1 MNYIYQNPS
10 LTPMERTLNL
20 LSLMTLEEKIGQ
32 MMQISYN
39 IVNPTEAEEWVSK
52 KCSGSFLHVLG
63 DNADH
68 LQELALSTRLGIPLI
83 FGIDAIHGHALL
95 NGATIFPSQ
104 LAMSCSFNTSLI
116 EKAGR
121 VTAREV
127 AADGLHWTFSPVLCI
142 GRDIRWGRIAETF
155 GEDPYLIGVL
165 ASAIIK
171 GYQGE
176 NLSDPDSILAC
187 AKHYL
192 AYGESTG
199 AKDAYDTEITARKIR
214 EVFLPPFKKA
224 VEAGCATFMTGYQSI
239 DGTPMTAN
247 KKMLKGLLKDELGF
261 EGFVVTDW
269 NNIGSLVNNQRV
281 SPDILDASRKA
292 IESGNDMIMN
302 TNEFYEAALE
312 LVKNGKISE
321 AHIDEAVK
329 RILNIKFTMGL
340 FDGKKRRGYVS
351 KDVIACSEHEETNL
365 QLTRESMVLLENKNN
380 TLPLKDIKK
389 IAVIGPNADDIQAQ
403 FGDWTFF
410 SHPNSSPDAVP
421 NFEYYTMLR
430 GIQELASSKDVEV
443 SYHKGCDIMD
453 KEDIDIEGAALASK
467 DADVI
472 IAVVGDCLA
481 LNGEFK
487 DRATLDMPGS
497 QQRLLE
503 ELKKLNKPL
512 VVVLVNGKPLSIP
525 WITENADAVIE
536 TFNSGTLGGKALAEI
551 LFGQFNP
558 CGKLTISFPYHSGQ
572 MPVYYNH
579 LSGWHS
585 GKYADMPVEDP
596 LYSFGYGLSYTS
608 YKYSNLK
615 LSKTICKAEDTIAVS
630 VDVTNVGE
638 RDGLEIVQLYIND
651 VVSSVMTPVK
661 ELKGFKRIYIKAGE
675 TNTVSINLSISDLTI
690 VNADEQYVV
699 EPGEFEIMVGSDSR
713 NQSLLKEILTVNNR
727 LGQYLI

>member
-20 LSLMTLEEKIGQ
+20 LSLMTLEEKVGQ
-32 MMQISYN
+32 MMQISYSM
-39 IVNPTEAEEWVSK
+39 VNPTEAEEWVSK
-52 KCSGSFLHVLG
+52 KFSGSFLHVLG

-83 FGIDAIHGHALL
+83 FGIDAIHGHGLL

-104 LAMSCSFNTSLI
+104 LAMSCSFNTDLI

-121 VTAREV
+121 VTAKEV

-142 GRDIRWGRIAETF
+142 GRDMRWGRIDETF

-176 NLSDPDSILAC
+176 NLSDPNSILAC

-199 AKDAYDTEITARKIR
+199 AKDAYDTQVTVRKIR

-224 VEAGCATFMTGYQSI
+224 VEVGCATFMTGYQSI
-239 DGTPMTAN
+239 DGTPMAVN
-247 KKMLKGLLKDELGF
+247 KKMLKGILKDELGF

-269 NNIGSLVNNQRV
+269 NNTGSLVSNQKV
-281 SPDILDASRKA
+281 SPDIFDASKKT

-302 TNEFYEAALE
+302 TNDFYDATLE
-312 LVKNGKISE
+312 QVKKGEISE
-321 AHIDEAVK
+321 SLIDEAVK
-329 RILNIKFTMGL
+329 RILNIKFSMGL

-351 KDVIACSEHEETNL
+351 KDVINCVEHQEANI

-380 TLPLKDIKK
+380 TLPLKNIKK

-410 SHPNSSPDAVP
+410 SHPNPSPDAIP

-430 GIQELASSKDVEV
+430 GIQELASSKEVEV
-443 SYHKGCDIMD
+443 SYHKGCDIMN
-453 KEDIDIEGAALASK
+453 KEDIDIDGAINSCK

-487 DRATLDMPGS
+487 DRATLDLSGS
-497 QQRLLE
+497 QQKLLE

-525 WITENADAVIE
+525 WITQNADAVIE
-536 TFNSGTLGGKALAEI
+536 TFNSGTLGGKALAQI
-551 LFGQFNP
+551 LFGEFNP

-572 MPVYYNH
+572 TPVYYNH
-579 LSGWHS
+579 LPGWHS
-585 GKYADMPVEDP
+585 PKYADMPVEDP
-596 LYSFGYGLSYTS
+596 LYSFGYGLSYTN
-608 YKYSNLK
+608 YEYSNLK
-615 LSKTICKAEDTIAVS
+615 LSKAICSKEDTITVS

-638 RDGLEIVQLYIND
+638 SDGTEIVQLYIND
-651 VVSSVMTPVK
+651 IVSSVMTPVK
-661 ELKGFKRIYIKAGE
+661 ELKGFKRVFIKVGE
-675 TNTVSINLSISDLTI
+675 TETVNINLAISDLTI
-690 VNADEQYVV
+690 VNADEEYVV

-713 NQSLLKEILTVNNR
+713 DQSLIKEIITVK
-727 LGQYLI
+727 

>member
-1 MNYIYQNPS
+1 MKYTYQNPS
-10 LTPMERTLNL
+10 LTSMERTLNL

-32 MMQISYN
+32 MMQISYS
-39 IVNPTEAEEWVSK
+39 IVNPTEAEEWVTK
-52 KCSGSFLHVLG
+52 KFSGSFLHVLG

-68 LQELALSTRLGIPLI
+68 LQKLALSTRLGIPLI
-83 FGIDAIHGHALL
+83 FGIDAIHGHGLL

-104 LAMSCSFNTSLI
+104 LAMSCSFNASLL

-199 AKDAYDTEITARKIR
+199 AKDAYDTEVTVRKVR

-239 DGTPMTAN
+239 DGTPMTVN
-247 KKMLKGLLKDELGF
+247 KKMIKDILKDELGF
-261 EGFVVTDW
+261 KGFVVTDW
-269 NNIGSLVNNQRV
+269 NNTGSLVSNQKV
-281 SPDILDASRKA
+281 CPDIFDASRKA

-302 TNEFYEAALE
+302 TNDFYDATLE
-312 LVKNGKISE
+312 QVKSGKIPESL
-321 AHIDEAVK
+321 IDEAVK
-329 RILNIKFTMGL
+329 RIINIKFEMGL

-351 KDVIACSEHEETNL
+351 KDVIACSEHQEANL
-365 QLTRESMVLLENKNN
+365 VITRESMVLLENKNN
-380 TLPLKDIKK
+380 ILPLKNIKK
-389 IAVIGPNADDIQAQ
+389 IAVIGPNADDIKAQ

-410 SHPNSSPDAVP
+410 SHPSSNPDAIP

-430 GIQELASSKDVEV
+430 GIQELAATKDVEV
-443 SYHKGCDIMD
+443 SYHKGCHIMN
-453 KEDIDIEGAALASK
+453 KEDTEIDEAVCAAK

-487 DRATLDMPGS
+487 DRATLDMPGA
-497 QQRLLE
+497 QQKLLE

-525 WITENADAVIE
+525 WIKENADAVIE
-536 TFNSGTLGGKALAEI
+536 TFNSGTLGGKALADI
-551 LFGQFNP
+551 VFGEFNP
-558 CGKLTISFPYHSGQ
+558 CGKLTISFPYNSGQ
-572 MPVYYNH
+572 TPVYYNH
-579 LSGWHS
+579 LAGWHS
-585 GKYADMPVEDP
+585 PKYADMKVADA

-615 LSKTICKAEDTIAVS
+615 ISNKICSIEDILTVS

-638 RDGLEIVQLYIND
+638 YDGTEIVQLYIND

-661 ELKGFKRIYIKAGE
+661 ELKGFKRMFIKAGE
-675 TNTVSINLSISDLTI
+675 TNTVNIDLSISDLTI
-690 VNADEQYVV
+690 VNADEEYIV

-713 NQSLLKEILTVNNR
+713 DESLLKEIITVK
-727 LGQYLI
+727 

>member
-1 MNYIYQNPS
+1 MNYTYQYQNSS

-32 MMQISYN
+32 MMQISYTT
-39 IVNPTEAEEWVSK
+39 VNPTEAEEWVSK
-52 KCSGSFLHVLG
+52 KFAGSFLHALG
-63 DNADH
+63 DNADY
-68 LQELALSTRLGIPLI
+68 LQELALATRLGIPLI

-121 VTAREV
+121 ATAREV

-155 GEDPYLIGVL
+155 GEDPYLIGAL

-171 GYQGE
+171 GYQGK

-192 AYGESTG
+192 AYGESIG
-199 AKDAYDTEITARKIR
+199 GKDAYDAEVTVRKVR

-224 VEAGCATFMTGYQSI
+224 VEAGCATFMSGYQSI

-247 KKMLKGLLKDELGF
+247 KKMLRGILKDELGF

-269 NNIGSLVNNQRV
+269 NNTGSLVNQRV
-281 SPDILDASRKA
+281 SSDISDASKKA

-302 TNEFYEAALE
+302 TNGFYDAALDQ
-312 LVKNGKISE
+312 VKDGKISE
-321 AHIDEAVK
+321 SFIDEAVK
-329 RILNIKFTMGL
+329 RILHIKFQMGL

-351 KDVIACSEHEETNL
+351 KDVIACREHQEVNL
-365 QLTRESMVLLENKNN
+365 ELTRESMVLLENKNN
-380 TLPLKDIKK
+380 TLPLKQIKK
-389 IAVIGPNADDIQAQ
+389 IAVIGPNADNIQAQ

-410 SHPNSSPDAVP
+410 SHPDPNPDAVP

-430 GIQELASSKDVEV
+430 GIRELAATKDVEV
-443 SYHKGCDIMD
+443 SYHKGCDVMN
-453 KEDIDIEGAALASK
+453 KEDIDVKAAVCACK

-472 IAVVGDCLA
+472 IAVMGDCLA

-487 DRATLDMPGS
+487 DRATLDLPGA
-497 QQRLLE
+497 QQKLLE
-503 ELKKLNKPL
+503 ELKELNKPL

-525 WITENADAVIE
+525 RITENADAVIE

-551 LFGQFNP
+551 LFGEFNP

-579 LSGWHS
+579 LLGWHS
-585 GKYADMPVEDP
+585 GKYVDMPVADP

-615 LSKTICKAEDTIAVS
+615 LSKTICKVEDTIAVS

-638 RDGLEIVQLYIND
+638 RDGIEIVQLYIND

-661 ELKGFKRIYIKAGE
+661 ELKGFKRILIKAGE
-675 TNTVSINLSISDLTI
+675 TNTVSINLLISDFTI

-699 EPGEFEIMVGSDSR
+699 EPGEFEIMVGCDSR
-713 NQSLLKEILTVNNR
+713 DESLLKEILTVK
-727 LGQYLI
+727 

>member
-20 LSLMTLEEKIGQ
+20 LSLMTLEEKVGQ
-32 MMQISYN
+32 MMQISYSM
-39 IVNPTEAEEWVSK
+39 VNPTEAEEWVSK
-52 KCSGSFLHVLG
+52 KFSGSFLHVLG

-83 FGIDAIHGHALL
+83 FGIDAIHGHGLL

-104 LAMSCSFNTSLI
+104 LAMSCSFNTELI

-142 GRDIRWGRIAETF
+142 GRDIRWGRIDETF
-155 GEDPYLIGVL
+155 GEDPYLIGIL

-176 NLSDPDSILAC
+176 NLSDPNSILAC

-199 AKDAYDTEITARKIR
+199 AKDAYDTEVTVRKIR

-224 VEAGCATFMTGYQSI
+224 VEVGCATFMTGYQSI
-239 DGTPMTAN
+239 DGTPMAAN
-247 KKMLKGLLKDELGF
+247 KKMLKGILKDELGF

-269 NNIGSLVNNQRV
+269 NNTGSLVSNQRV
-281 SPDILDASRKA
+281 SPDIFDASKKT

-302 TNEFYEAALE
+302 TNDFYDATLE
-312 LVKNGKISE
+312 QVKKGEISE
-321 AHIDEAVK
+321 SLIDEAVK
-329 RILNIKFTMGL
+329 RILNIKFSLGL
-340 FDGKKRRGYVS
+340 FDAKKRRGYVS
-351 KDVIACSEHEETNL
+351 KDVINCVEHQEANI

-380 TLPLKDIKK
+380 TLPLKNIKK

-410 SHPNSSPDAVP
+410 SHPNPSPDAIP

-430 GIQELASSKDVEV
+430 GIQELASSKEVEV
-443 SYHKGCDIMD
+443 SYHKGCDIMN
-453 KEDIDIEGAALASK
+453 KEDIDIDGAINSCK

-472 IAVVGDCLA
+472 IAVVGDCLE

-487 DRATLDMPGS
+487 DRATLDLSGS
-497 QQRLLE
+497 QQKLLE

-512 VVVLVNGKPLSIP
+512 VVVLVNGKSLSIP
-525 WITENADAVIE
+525 WITQNADAVIE
-536 TFNSGTLGGKALAEI
+536 TFNSGTLGGKALA
-551 LFGQFNP
+551 
-558 CGKLTISFPYHSGQ
+558 
-572 MPVYYNH
+572 
-579 LSGWHS
+579 
-585 GKYADMPVEDP
+585 
-596 LYSFGYGLSYTS
+596 
-608 YKYSNLK
+608 
-615 LSKTICKAEDTIAVS
+615 
-630 VDVTNVGE
+630 
-638 RDGLEIVQLYIND
+638 
-651 VVSSVMTPVK
+651 
-661 ELKGFKRIYIKAGE
+661 
-675 TNTVSINLSISDLTI
+675 
-690 VNADEQYVV
+690 
-699 EPGEFEIMVGSDSR
+699 
-713 NQSLLKEILTVNNR
+713 
-727 LGQYLI
+727 

>member
-20 LSLMTLEEKIGQ
+20 LSLMTLEEKVGQ
-32 MMQISYN
+32 MMQISYSM
-39 IVNPTEAEEWVSK
+39 VNPTEAEEWVSK
-52 KCSGSFLHVLG
+52 KFSGSFLHVLG

-83 FGIDAIHGHALL
+83 FGIDAIHGHGLL

-104 LAMSCSFNTSLI
+104 LAMSCSFNTDLI

-121 VTAREV
+121 VTAKEV

-142 GRDIRWGRIAETF
+142 GRDARWGRIDETF
-155 GEDPYLIGVL
+155 GEDPYLIGIL

-176 NLSDPDSILAC
+176 NLSDPNSILAC

-199 AKDAYDTEITARKIR
+199 AKDAYDTEVTVRKIR

-224 VEAGCATFMTGYQSI
+224 VEVGCATFMTGYQSI
-239 DGTPMTAN
+239 DGTPMAAN
-247 KKMLKGLLKDELGF
+247 KKMLKGILKDELGF

-269 NNIGSLVNNQRV
+269 NNTGSLVSNQKV
-281 SPDILDASRKA
+281 SPDIFDASKKT

-302 TNEFYEAALE
+302 TNDFYDATLE
-312 LVKNGKISE
+312 QVKKGEISE
-321 AHIDEAVK
+321 SLIDEAVK
-329 RILNIKFTMGL
+329 RILNIKFSMGL

-351 KDVIACSEHEETNL
+351 KDVINCVEHQEANI

-380 TLPLKDIKK
+380 TLPLKNIKK

-410 SHPNSSPDAVP
+410 SHPNPSPDAIP

-430 GIQELASSKDVEV
+430 GIQELASSKEVEV
-443 SYHKGCDIMD
+443 SYHKGCDIMN
-453 KEDIDIEGAALASK
+453 KEDIDIDGAINSCK

-487 DRATLDMPGS
+487 DRATLDLSGS
-497 QQRLLE
+497 QQKLLE

-512 VVVLVNGKPLSIP
+512 VVVLVNGKPLSIQ
-525 WITENADAVIE
+525 WITQNADAVIE
-536 TFNSGTLGGKALAEI
+536 TFNSGTLGGKALAQI
-551 LFGQFNP
+551 LFGEFNP

-572 MPVYYNH
+572 TPVYYNH
-579 LSGWHS
+579 LPGWHS
-585 GKYADMPVEDP
+585 PKYADMPVAEP
-596 LYSFGYGLSYTS
+596 LYSFGYGLSYTN
-608 YKYSNLK
+608 YEYSNLK
-615 LSKTICKAEDTIAVS
+615 LSKAICSKEDTITVS

-638 RDGLEIVQLYIND
+638 SDGTEIVQLYIND
-651 VVSSVMTPVK
+651 IVSSVMTPVK
-661 ELKGFKRIYIKAGE
+661 ELKGFKRVFIKAGE
-675 TNTVSINLSISDLTI
+675 TNTVNINLAISDLII
-690 VNADEQYVV
+690 VNADEEYVV

-713 NQSLLKEILTVNNR
+713 DQSLIKEILTVK
-727 LGQYLI
+727 